1 MMSHEA
7 WKHYMGT
14 SRHQEKSAAGK
25 NKRLMRNYFQVV
37 FCLVGWPEV
46 LFCWGVFVFVFLKKK
61 HYNKSYRWYSP
72 VEESS
77 TCDFDLYL
85 ESSRATCVSLMMMKK
100 LFPVH

>member
-1 MMSHEA
+1 
-7 WKHYMGT
+7 MGT

-25 NKRLMRNYFQVV
+25 NKRLMRSYYFQG
-37 FCLVGWPEV
+37 FFLVAWLVLGFV
-46 LFCWGVFVFVFLKKK
+46 LFGFWVFFFPLPTKALQQI
-61 HYNKSYRWYSP
+61 KSYRWYSP

-85 ESSRATCVSLMMMKK
+85 ESSRAMCMFLMMMKQ